1 MCITEYNEE
10 LHEKTLREQGRLEG
24 ILEGEKNANKKAI
37 RKMIKLGKTKES
49 ILEIYSLED
58 YEDALK
64 NDNV

>member
-24 ILEGEKNANKKAI
+24 EKNANKKAI
-37 RKMIKLGKTKES
+37 RKMIMLGKTKEN
-49 ILEIYSLED
+49 ILEIYSIED
-58 YEDALK
+58 YEEALK

>member
-24 ILEGEKNANKKAI
+24 EKNANKKEI
-37 RKMIKLGKTKES
+37 RKMIMLGKTKEN
-49 ILEIYSLED
+49 ILEIYSIED
-58 YEDALK
+58 YEEALK